1 VGCLTAQTHPYWE
14 EYSVGRRVLVTGGA
28 GFIGSHVAA
37 AYVEAGHEVTV
48 LDDLSSG
55 TIANVPT
62 GARFVRADIRSPQA
76 RELLATGGFTL
87 LNHHA
92 AQVDVRISVADPVRD
107 GEVNILGLL
116 NLLEGARAGAVR
128 RVIFAS
134 SGGAVYV
141 EDGRLPLGEAAGKMP
156 LSPYGS
162 AKLASEYYLATFA
175 QLYGLESVV
184 LRYSNVYG
192 PRQNGTGEGG
202 VVAVF
207 AHRLAAGQP
216 LTIFGDGLQTRD
228 FVYVGDVAEANLLA
242 SERRLGHLR
251 ELDSPAFKIGTG
263 IETGAS
269 ELAEVLAAAL
279 GCRMEPRYQP
289 PRAGELRRSALAID
303 KAASEL
309 GWRPRTPLRE
319 GLASTLRAIVGAKG
333 GGSDVGAVR
342 DNGDHGRVGSRR
354 TRVESETESA

>member
-1 VGCLTAQTHPYWE
+1 L
-14 EYSVGRRVLVTGGA
+14 GRRVLVTGGA

-37 AYVEAGHEVTV
+37 AYVEAGDEVTV

-55 TIANVPT
+55 AIANVPS
-62 GARFVRADIRSPQA
+62 GARFVQADIRSPEA

-92 AQVDVRISVADPVRD
+92 AQVDVRSSVADPVRD
-107 GEVNILGLL
+107 GEINIVGLL
-116 NLLEGARAGAVR
+116 NLLEGARRGGVR

-141 EDGRLPLGEAAGKMP
+141 EDGQLPLGEAAAKLP

-207 AHRLAAGQP
+207 AHRLVAGEP
-216 LTIFGDGLQTRD
+216 VTIFGDGLQTRD
-228 FVYVGDVAEANLLA
+228 LVYVGDVAEANLLA
-242 SERRLGHLR
+242 SGRRLGPLC
-251 ELDSPAFKIGTG
+251 ELDSRAFNIGTG
-263 IETGAS
+263 IETGVT

-279 GCRMEPRYQP
+279 GRRMEARYQP

-309 GWRPRTPLRE
+309 GWRPRTTLRE
-319 GLASTLRAIVGAKG
+319 GLASTLRAIVGANG

-342 DNGDHGRVGSRR
+342 DNGHHGRVGLRR
-354 TRVESETESA
+354 TQAESETKSA